1 MEAGC
6 ALARMGGAGGVI
18 HAFII
23 AGFADSE
30 KNCSCPV
37 CLN

>member
-23 AGFADSE
+23 GGFAGGQ
-30 KNCSCPV
+30 KIAIAHFA
-37 CLN
+37 